1 MVFAFFIVLSWYI
14 PPLGLYVPHWL
25 AAFMYPIDK
34 INLDVLR
41 FAHLMAMAVLVMRFL
56 PADAAVWK
64 SHWLRPVTLCGEHSL
79 EIFCLGI
86 FLSFAGQFVLAELS
100 SGMATQFAISAA
112 GILLMTATAAL
123 LGWYKDVGA
132 RARVADADIAGGGA

>member
-1 MVFAFFIVLSWYI
+1 M
-14 PPLGLYVPHWL
+14 
-25 AAFMYPIDK
+25 
-34 INLDVLR
+34 
-41 FAHLMAMAVLVMRFL
+41 
-56 PADAAVWK
+56 
-64 SHWLRPVTLCGEHSL
+64 CGEHSL

-86 FLSFAGQFVLAELS
+86 FLSFAGHFVLVELS
-100 SGMATQFAISAA
+100 SGMATQFAISAV